1 MPRGVGGSGEPVSQ
15 NTAIP
20 NVYVKD
26 ITTTSAVVYWA
37 NAPNARRTGFQVT
50 LKNLTTGVTSA
61 PVTVVGSDMDYTF
74 SALDSATQYEVYVV
88 NLYGNYSS
96 LSTSVIF
103 STTAPI

>member
-37 NAPNARRTGFQVT
+37 NAPNAKRTGFEVT

-61 PVTVVGSDMDYTF
+61 PVTVLGTDMDYTF
-74 SALDSATQYEVYVV
+74 SALDSTTQYEVHVV
-88 NLYGNYSS
+88 NLYGSYSS
-96 LSTSVIF
+96 TSASVIF
-103 STTAPI
+103 NTTTPI

>member
-1 MPRGVGGSGEPVSQ
+1 MPRGIGGSGEAVSQ

-37 NAPNARRTGFQVT
+37 SAPNAKRTGFQVT

-61 PVTVVGSDMDYTF
+61 PVTVLGTDMDYTF
-74 SALDSATQYEVYVV
+74 SGLNSATQYEVYVV
-88 NLYGNYSS
+88 NLYGSYSS
-96 LSTSVIF
+96 TSASIIF
-103 STTAPI
+103 NTSAPI